1 MRFKDLLK
9 EDDIYDQM
17 VNELMNLVVVYQS
30 NSESEVPI
38 DTLLRSLHD
47 LNYDANKEFVIDTLK
62 SKPFIKNI
70 SDDTVYFETEN
81 DNDDSEEQDF
91 DKKQDH
97 IADMAQRA
105 IKKNK

>member
-1 MRFKDLLK
+1 M
-9 EDDIYDQM
+9 
-17 VNELMNLVVVYQS
+17 
-30 NSESEVPI
+30 
-38 DTLLRSLHD
+38 
-47 LNYDANKEFVIDTLK
+47 
-62 SKPFIKNI
+62 
-70 SDDTVYFETEN
+70 YFETEN